1 MMNTTV
7 SNVARRLVAI
17 RAEGGVS
24 ALGRVLTLIIA
35 ADGDLDEQAV
45 KAANTASS
53 EHPMRVIV
61 VMTHPSGTARLDA
74 EIRVGS
80 DVGASEVVLLRA
92 YGEVCSGM
100 ESLVTGLLLPDA
112 PVVVWWPE
120 AAPEHLGAHPLGR
133 IAQRRITDT
142 SMASHHAELVGRI
155 SDYTPGDTDLA
166 WTRATRWREYL
177 AAVLDQPPY
186 DVVRTAEVVGE
197 HDSLTAQL
205 LAAWLESAL
214 GVPTSLRFVAGEGSL
229 EGIHS
234 VTLSRDRGDAVLRR
248 VSSSHAVLEQP
259 GQPAHEISLPHR
271 SLSECL
277 AEELRGFDED
287 VMYGRVLAQLGAQRA
302 RPTTPPPPR
311 LERS

>member
-1 MMNTTV
+1 MIETMLGTTV

-17 RAEGGVS
+17 RTEGGVS
-24 ALGRVLTLIIA
+24 ALGRVLTLVIA
-35 ADGDLDEQAV
+35 ADGSLDEQAV
-45 KAANTASS
+45 EAANKASS

-61 VMTHPSGTARLDA
+61 VITEPEGETRLDA

-92 YGEVCSGM
+92 AGEVCSGM

-112 PVVVWWPE
+112 PVVVWWPA
-120 AAPEHLGAHPLGR
+120 AAPEHLGTHPLGR

-142 SMASHHAELVGRI
+142 SAASQHAELVGRI

-166 WTRATRWREYL
+166 WTRVTRWREYL
-177 AAVLDQPPY
+177 AAVLDQPPH
-186 DVVRTAEVVGE
+186 DSVVSVEVVGE

-214 GVPTSLRFVAGEGSL
+214 QVPTKMKFAEGEGSL

-234 VTLSRDRGDAVLRR
+234 VTLTRTHGDAVLRR
-248 VSSSHAVLEQP
+248 VSPTHAMLEQP
-259 GQPAHEISLPHR
+259 GQPSHEISLPHR

-287 VMYGRVLAQLGAQRA
+287 VTYGRVLAQLGAQRA
-302 RPTTPPPPR
+302 RPAN
-311 LERS
+311 